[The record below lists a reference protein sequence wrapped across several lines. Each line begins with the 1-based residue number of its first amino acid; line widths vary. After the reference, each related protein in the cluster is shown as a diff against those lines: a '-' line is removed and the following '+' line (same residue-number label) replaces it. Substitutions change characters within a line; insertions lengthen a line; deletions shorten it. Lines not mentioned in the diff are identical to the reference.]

1 MGGVNRRDRDPKPT
15 SEFDSSELVALT
27 KKSGDALAN
36 ELDPPTV
43 RIAAGTTP
51 PQTESAEATAA
62 EVVTRSRTTTAYDP
76 LTTSLLAEVT
86 RRTQT
91 MDELELELEAAA
103 ADEAKSDDPPTASPR
118 LIRRR
123 P

>member
-15 SEFDSSELVALT
+15 SEFDSSELVELT
-27 KKSGDALAN
+27 KMSGDALAN

-43 RIAAGTTP
+43 RMAAGTTP
-51 PQTESAEATAA
+51 PQTESAAAAA
-62 EVVTRSRTTTAYDP
+62 EAITRSRTTTQYDP

-91 MDELELELEAAA
+91 MDEMELELEAAA
-103 ADEAKSDDPPTASPR
+103 ANEARSDEPPTASPR